1 MALGIDDSSLKLVSK
16 GESIIRS
23 FAAKY
28 FSIFLFTIESL
39 TQASIFSPPQLAYS
53 LLDSVAEAQLV
64 QVSTRPVAVNSS
76 QPKHSQDCLNVST

>member
-1 MALGIDDSSLKLVSK
+1 MALGIDDLNLKLVSK

-39 TQASIFSPPQLAYS
+39 TQASIYSPPQLASS
-53 LLDSVAEAQLV
+53 LLNIVAEAHRI
-64 QVSTRPVAVNSS
+64 QVSTRWAAVNST
-76 QPKHSQDCLNVST
+76 QPNIAKTA